1 MRPRSRTAAPPP
13 AGALQRVG
21 VRDTGSGV
29 ADGPERYALA
39 ELFGTARREM
49 IEHIPHC
56 RRLGMEVVELGP
68 RRARVRLPYGDEL
81 VGDPARGVVSGG
93 AITTLLDQ
101 AGGLAV
107 FCSLAELKAIATLDL
122 RLDYLRAADP
132 GRDLVGDAHC
142 YKLTTHVAFVRAT
155 AWERGPEDP
164 FASCLATFMV
174 GANASVSPM
183 ARALRAQSGAGT

>member
-1 MRPRSRTAAPPP
+1 M
-13 AGALQRVG
+13 
-21 VRDTGSGV
+21 